1 MQLIRQHADAG
12 AGAEIVG
19 SIGFERNV
27 AEMIRQHH
35 ERLDGSGYPAGLR
48 DEEILPEARILAV
61 ADVVEAMISHRP
73 YRPALPIEVAMAELE
88 DGAGTRYDAA
98 ARETAIFFIRE
109 QGFTFSKSLPAFAGP
124 RWGRPSDTRAG
135 FSSSETEPASAARLS
150 LPSVQ
155 LLSGGSTTAMI
166 STCSVIGNRSN
177 AFSERSTQ
185 PASRRTRRSR
195 ANEAG
200 SHAT

>member
-1 MQLIRQHADAG
+1 
-12 AGAEIVG
+12 
-19 SIGFERNV
+19 
-27 AEMIRQHH
+27 
-35 ERLDGSGYPAGLR
+35 
-48 DEEILPEARILAV
+48 
-61 ADVVEAMISHRP
+61 
-73 YRPALPIEVAMAELE
+73 MAEL
-88 DGAGTRYDAA
+88 ACAI
-98 ARETAIFFIRE
+98 ARELGWNEARLESLRIAAVLHDLGKIVMPAEILAKPGRLSDRNAAHPPARRRRRRRRDRRLDRLRATGRRCLSKWPWQSSRTAQAPVTTR
-109 QGFTFSKSLPAFAGP
+109 QLVRPPSSSSASKGSRSASSFPLSQDPAG
-124 RWGRPSDTRAG
+124 GDRATG

-185 PASRRTRRSR
+185 PTSRRTRRSR

>member
-12 AGAEIVG
+12 AGSEIVG

-48 DEEILPEARILAV
+48 DE
-61 ADVVEAMISHRP
+61 
-73 YRPALPIEVAMAELE
+73 
-88 DGAGTRYDAA
+88 T
-98 ARETAIFFIRE
+98 
-109 QGFTFSKSLPAFAGP
+109 GP

-185 PASRRTRRSR
+185 PTSRRTRRSR

>member
-48 DEEILPEARILAV
+48 DGEILPEARILAV

-98 ARETAIFFIRE
+98 DCETAISLIRE
-109 QGFTFSKSLPAFAGP
+109 QGFTFGK
-124 RWGRPSDTRAG
+124 
-135 FSSSETEPASAARLS
+135 
-150 LPSVQ
+150 
-155 LLSGGSTTAMI
+155 
-166 STCSVIGNRSN
+166 
-177 AFSERSTQ
+177 
-185 PASRRTRRSR
+185 
-195 ANEAG
+195 
-200 SHAT
+200 